1 MNQKINKL
9 FLCALSVVAI
19 MACNKE
25 NTGDDNKA
33 PEVPEGLP
41 AVASISFTQNGS
53 GTYAGTGESAAT
65 ESEKTITKATVLV
78 FDASNQL
85 EQTLEFDETTTQK
98 RFQTTTG
105 KKTLFVMGN
114 FDGTVLSPA
123 FDPQVGRFSV
133 TDLLDQVHAVAAA
146 DITTMS
152 TADNFYLTNATSSGT
167 GLTEFTVTSNQAENN
182 VSIPVGRM
190 LAKTVLKTDN
200 MNLAAVGLL
209 ALNDVQSRPINIP
222 NKVNVVHRYN
232 GQNVLQTPL
241 FEDVTADN
249 YFEISDYVATGTSM
263 YVMENSHDGAKI
275 MRSNT
280 TMLLVKATWVPKT
293 DAIMDENNTNTATL
307 TDGTFY
313 AVRNKTTGVIITKPV
328 FSASPTPG
336 VVADLAGTTENGE
349 IVQYANGI
357 CYYSIFIAKTGEQN
371 LARKYQVERNNLYT
385 MIINNVNGLGYN
397 TEAGVIGSPSDPVE
411 ESTELDVTIS
421 VVDWVD
427 NTIHGDLQ

>member
-9 FLCALSVVAI
+9 FLCALGVMAM

-25 NTGDDNKA
+25 NTGGDTPTGGA
-33 PEVPEGLP
+33 EGLP
-41 AVASISFTQNGS
+41 AVASISFTQNGP

-65 ESEKTITKATVLV
+65 QSEKTITKATVLV

-85 EQTLEFDETTTQK
+85 EQTLEFDRTTTQK

-114 FDGTVLSPA
+114 FDGTALNPA
-123 FDPQVGRFSV
+123 FTPQVGRFSV
-133 TDLLDQVHAVAAA
+133 TDLMKQVHAVTAA
-146 DITTMS
+146 DIATMS
-152 TADNFYLTNATSSGT
+152 TADNFYLTNAASSGT
-167 GLTEFTVTSNQAENN
+167 GLTEFTVTSNQAQNN

-200 MNLAAVGLL
+200 MNLAAAGLL
-209 ALNDVQSRPINIP
+209 ALNDVQARPINIP
-222 NKVNVVHRYN
+222 NKVNVVHRYDA
-232 GQNVLQTPL
+232 QHVLQTPL
-241 FEDVTADN
+241 FGDMTEAN
-249 YFEISDYVATGTSM
+249 YFDVPDYAATGTPM
-263 YVMENSHDGAKI
+263 YIMENSHDGAKI
-275 MRSNT
+275 LRSNT
-280 TMLLVKATWVPKT
+280 TMLLVKGTWVPAA
-293 DAIMDENNTNTATL
+293 DAIMDENNANTGVLTN
-307 TDGTFY
+307 GTFY

-328 FSASPTPG
+328 FNASPTPA
-336 VVADLAGTTENGE
+336 VVAALAGSAGNGE
-349 IVQYANGI
+349 IVEYTNGV

-397 TEAGVIGSPSDPVE
+397 TEAGVIGAPSDPVE
-411 ESTELDVTIS
+411 ESTELDVTVS